1 MKKIIFVLICLIC
14 LGSCSVDDH
23 NKVEQQY
30 IDEVNQNIVDV
41 ANSIMEE
48 IGLEPNNYS
57 YKIFDVTDD
66 SIPDEMIYYYFESCD
81 YKKHTKPVFY
91 KKGNEYFLV
100 HLIRENEAIIH
111 KFAEDLNE
119 NVRYIDDIKY
129 IME

>member
-1 MKKIIFVLICLIC
+1 M
-14 LGSCSVDDH
+14 DDY

-30 IDEVNQNIVDV
+30 IDEVNQNIADV
-41 ANSIMEE
+41 ANSIMKE
-48 IGLEPNNYS
+48 IGHEPNNYS
-57 YKIFDVTDD
+57 YKIFDVT
-66 SIPDEMIYYYFESCD
+66 DEMIYYYFESCD

-119 NVRYIDDIKY
+119 NVRYINDIKY
-129 IME
+129 IIDN